1 VTVHLIGRQETVDR
15 FVVKDFL
22 GRGAIG
28 DVLLAW
34 DPREE
39 RLVALKVVR
48 PAKTDPEMLEAEKN
62 GLSLQAQLAAAAPQ
76 VAAVYEQ
83 GQDGDFFWVAME
95 YVAGTDLSE
104 VLAKGALPEARAVRI
119 AIELVSMLEVCHQ
132 FSAEVG
138 GRRIFGI
145 VHGDIK
151 PENIRL
157 QEDDRVRVL
166 DFGIA
171 KHLSQTRRFTV
182 NLFGSLP
189 YTPPERLE
197 RGVVDRHSDLWAAGV
212 VLATMVSGRRP
223 FPGGTPEELE
233 QAIRHG
239 VPPLPLPAGCS
250 PELSRVVDKSLAF
263 EVGRRYQSAAELA
276 ADLAAL
282 RDGLPLPAA
291 AAAAAADLHATRR
304 TARPLTGEEIR
315 SAEATRRTGGG
326 PLGLAAEPAVE
337 ATRRTAPAGEAGA
350 AGAAAAFETA
360 AGLAGSTAGTA
371 ANGLPAAALAG
382 TATAT
387 SPAAMAPPAWAP
399 TWATTVLAGKPA
411 VPPRDRGPAGGAAAP
426 PAPAMPAAWALGP
439 PSPVPVTVPAVPAVS
454 ALPAGVPPATA
465 LAPAPAPRAR
475 HRLRRAAWVLVAAAL
490 LAFGA
495 SQLWAWNQAQQLR
508 RDLAEAH
515 PDLDALVERYE
526 AAAGWSWLST
536 DLFGVGDELQ
546 RSLTTAAARIL
557 DSYHGDDPTT
567 TPRGWE
573 TAYRYLHAAA
583 RMAPRDPGIRAR
595 MLYAR
600 AHLDR
605 LESLALRGQGNRK
618 QALAMTK
625 EAVAGFQ
632 EASRLDPAWPDPYLG
647 LARIYAYDLF
657 DLDALQKTVDE
668 LTRRG
673 YQLGRREQAMLA
685 DGYRMRGLT
694 LETRA
699 QHARG
704 TAAEIDLLK
713 QARDDLE
720 QAVHRYADIPGFA
733 FAASNREEAESHL
746 EAITARLSRVH
757 PPSFWERLGRALS
770 QEFRKPG
777 GG

>member
-1 VTVHLIGRQETVDR
+1 MTVHLIGRQETVDR

-48 PAKTDPEMLEAEKN
+48 PTKTDPEMLEAEKN

-104 VLAKGALPEARAVRI
+104 VLAKGALPEARAIHI

-197 RGVVDRHSDLWAAGV
+197 RGVVDRHSDLWAVGV

-282 RDGLPLPAA
+282 RDGRPLAA
-291 AAAAAADLHATRR
+291 PTAVAAADLHATRR
-304 TARPLTGEEIR
+304 TARPLSGEEIR
-315 SAEATRRTGGG
+315 TTEATRRTGGG
-326 PLGLAAEPAVE
+326 PLGLAAEA
-337 ATRRTAPAGEAGA
+337 AAAEAGA
-350 AGAAAAFETA
+350 AGA
-360 AGLAGSTAGTA
+360 
-371 ANGLPAAALAG
+371 
-382 TATAT
+382 
-387 SPAAMAPPAWAP
+387 
-399 TWATTVLAGKPA
+399 
-411 VPPRDRGPAGGAAAP
+411 PAGGAAAP
-426 PAPAMPAAWALGP
+426 PAPATPRPAAWALGP
-439 PSPVPVTVPAVPAVS
+439 PSPVPVAVPAMPAAPS
-454 ALPAGVPPATA
+454 AVPPATA
-465 LAPAPAPRAR
+465 ALAPTPAPRAR
-475 HRLRRAAWVLVAAAL
+475 HRLRRAAWMLAAAAL

-515 PDLDALVERYE
+515 PDLDSLVERYE

-573 TAYRYLHAAA
+573 TAYRDLHAAA

-632 EASRLDPAWPDPYLG
+632 EASRLDPGWPDPYLG

-694 LETRA
+694 LEARA
-699 QHARG
+699 QHSRG
-704 TAAEIDLLK
+704 TAAEVDLLK